1 MPVQTGGKWIF
12 VSDSQ
17 TPPVDDPAPAPATP
31 PVADPPKADDPA
43 PAPATPPVADPPK
56 ADNPPPATPPASDP
70 PKAVV
75 ATPPATPPAFSLNS
89 VIGMSDHAAVEAVL
103 SNWDTVKAYIES

>member
-31 PVADPPKADDPA
+31 PVADPPKADA
-43 PAPATPPVADPPK
+43 PAPATPPKPDDPPK
-56 ADNPPPATPPASDP
+56 VPVGTPPNTA
-70 PKAVV
+70 
-75 ATPPATPPAFSLNS
+75 PAFSLNS